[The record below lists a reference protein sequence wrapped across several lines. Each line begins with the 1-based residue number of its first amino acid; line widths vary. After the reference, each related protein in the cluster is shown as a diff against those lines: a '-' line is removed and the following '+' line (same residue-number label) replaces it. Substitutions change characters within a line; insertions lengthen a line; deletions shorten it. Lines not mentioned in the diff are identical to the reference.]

1 MLATCWR
8 LGMIGAG
15 KSFLMNFLLTYLQ
28 KYEPLTFIFD
38 LGGSYRPLTQMFHGV
53 YVPVGMES
61 PSFSINPF
69 CLPPTQEN
77 LQFLF
82 SFVKLLIESGGG
94 SLTGEDERDLYAQ
107 IQNLY
112 EIEPD
117 QRRLGTLAQILSR
130 KLAQPLSKWVG
141 DGQYG
146 RLFDNVTDN
155 LTLSR
160 FQTFDFEGMKNYPQV
175 VEPLLFYVLHRA
187 SAAVADPKLATTLKV
202 FVIDEAWRFL
212 QHPTTKAYVV
222 EALKTWRKRNASMIL
237 ATQSSE
243 DLLNSETLRVIVES
257 CPTQLF
263 LANPGMDVAAYREV
277 FHLNQTQ
284 AEMISRLIP
293 KKQIL
298 LKRPDMAKVLNLNVD
313 RKGYWLYSN
322 NPSDN
327 EKKRSAFE
335 RHGIEKGLEILAKE
349 SLS

>member
-1 MLATCWR
+1 M
-8 LGMIGAG
+8 
-15 KSFLMNFLLTYLQ
+15 
-28 KYEPLTFIFD
+28 
-38 LGGSYRPLTQMFHGV
+38 GV
-53 YVPVGMES
+53 YVPVGMDTR
-61 PSFSINPF
+61 SFSINPF
-69 CLPPTQEN
+69 CLPPTREN

-82 SFVKLLIESGGG
+82 SFVKLLIESGGS
-94 SLTGEDERDLYAQ
+94 SLTGEEERDLYEQ

-112 EIEPD
+112 EVEPE

-130 KLAQPLSKWVG
+130 KLAQALSKWVG

-146 RLFDNVTDN
+146 RLFDNVEDN
-155 LTLSR
+155 FTLSR
-160 FQTFDFEGMKNYPQV
+160 FQAFDFEGMKNYPQV

-187 SAAVADPKLATTLKV
+187 SAAVADPKLATKLKV

-212 QHPTTKAYVV
+212 QHPTTKAYAV

-293 KKQIL
+293 KRQIL

-313 RKGYWLYSN
+313 R
-322 NPSDN
+322 
-327 EKKRSAFE
+327 
-335 RHGIEKGLEILAKE
+335 
-349 SLS
+349 